1 MFDMSWNLQYIT
13 IFQSLDRVEGDAS
26 SNNLA
31 TLNTYPTLQQDEEEE
46 YPEYNIDDYESE
58 AGNIDIFLHCVWG
71 HSNITIELSQQQN
84 SKNYDLYFVISLDSD
99 DGEETICFY
108 SESGDDDITCLPEV
122 ENHGKFGSNYWLILQ
137 KTNMNSDFIG
147 I

>member
-1 MFDMSWNLQYIT
+1 MKSTLIKFVTKYNLFDISWNLQNIT

-58 AGNIDIFLHCVWG
+58 AGNIDILLHCV
-71 HSNITIELSQQQN
+71 
-84 SKNYDLYFVISLDSD
+84 
-99 DGEETICFY
+99 
-108 SESGDDDITCLPEV
+108 
-122 ENHGKFGSNYWLILQ
+122 
-137 KTNMNSDFIG
+137 
-147 I
+147 